1 MIGKT
6 TAFAEANLDL
16 KQARRLL
23 VIAQLAPRENF
34 NPGLKGAQLAR

>member
-23 VIAQLAPRENF
+23 LIAQLAPRASF
-34 NPGLKGAQLAR
+34 KPRLKGAQLAR